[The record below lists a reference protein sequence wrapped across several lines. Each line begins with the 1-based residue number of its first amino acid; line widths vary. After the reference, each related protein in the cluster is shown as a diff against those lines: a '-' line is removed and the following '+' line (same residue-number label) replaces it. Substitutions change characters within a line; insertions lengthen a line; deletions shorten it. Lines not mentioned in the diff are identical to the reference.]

1 MATKT
6 TATATATDFRNII
19 IEDLE
24 LLRKKEQQDRNVF
37 KVRAYDKVLK
47 ELRSLNKPIEKI
59 EDIEDIPGIGA
70 RIKEK
75 IREIID
81 TGVLKAAENIKADS
95 GVNATDLIMGIY
107 GIGAVKANDLIKNHK
122 IRTIADLREAVAKN
136 PKLLNEKQKIGLKY
150 FEDIQERIPRKEMEQ
165 HEKEILKIV
174 ASIDKSFEA
183 IIVGSYRREAVSSGD
198 IDVLIGIP
206 EDMTEKDA
214 EDKFKQII
222 QKFEDEKYI
231 TDILAKGPKKCLA
244 VARISANDK
253 SRRLDLLLTP
263 AEEFPYALLYFTG
276 SDKFNIKMRKKAI
289 EMGYSLSEHGLK
301 IIKKDTPSP
310 PQPPVM
316 KTEKD
321 VFEFLK
327 IPYLAPKER

>member
-1 MATKT
+1 M
-6 TATATATDFRNII
+6 TDFRNII

-24 LLRKKEQQDRNVF
+24 ILRKKEQQERNVF

-47 ELRSLNKPIEKI
+47 ELRTLNKPIKTL
-59 EDIEDIPGIGA
+59 EDIEDVPGIGA

-75 IREIID
+75 IREIIE
-81 TGVLKAAENIKADS
+81 TGVLKVAENIKADS
-95 GVNATDLIMGIY
+95 GVNATDLIMGVY
-107 GIGAVKANDLIKNHK
+107 GIGAVKANDLIKNHN
-122 IRTIADLREAVAKN
+122 IRSIADLREAVAKN

-174 ASIDKSFEA
+174 SNIDKSFKA
-183 IIVGSYRREAVSSGD
+183 IVVGSYRREAVSSGD
-198 IDVLIGIP
+198 IDVLIGYP
-206 EDMTEKDA
+206 EGMLEKDA
-214 EDKFKQII
+214 EVKFKEIVQE
-222 QKFEDEKYI
+222 FEDKNYI

-244 VARISANDK
+244 VAKLTNEEK

-263 AEEFPYALLYFTG
+263 PEEFPYALLYFTG

-301 IIKKDTPSP
+301 IIEKDSP
-310 PQPPVM
+310 ASQPPVM

-321 VFEFLK
+321 VFEFLD
-327 IPYLAPKER
+327 IPYLSPKER

>member
-1 MATKT
+1 M
-6 TATATATDFRNII
+6 TDFRNII

-47 ELRSLNKPIEKI
+47 GLRSLDKPIHKI
-59 EDIEDIPGIGA
+59 EDIESISGIGA

-75 IREIID
+75 IQEIID
-81 TGVLKAAENIKADS
+81 TGKLKAAENIKQDS
-95 GVNATDLIMGIY
+95 GVNATDLIMKIH
-107 GIGAVKANDLIKNHK
+107 GIGAVKANDLIKKHN
-122 IRTIADLREAVAKN
+122 IRTIAELREAVEKN

-150 FEDIQERIPRKEMEQ
+150 FEDIQERIPRKEMEE
-165 HEKEILKIV
+165 HEKEIIKTV
-174 ASIDKSFEA
+174 GHIDKNFEA

-198 IDVLIGIP
+198 IDVLIGYP
-206 EDMTEKDA
+206 EGMTEKEA
-214 EDKFKQII
+214 EEKFKKIVEE
-222 QKFEDEKYI
+222 FESKSYI
-231 TDILAKGPKKCLA
+231 TDILAKGSKKCLA
-244 VARISANDK
+244 VVKLSESTDDSEK
-253 SRRLDLLLTP
+253 SKMKARRLDLLLTP
-263 AEEFPYALLYFTG
+263 PEEFPYALLYFTG

-301 IIKKDTPSP
+301 ITKKDPAP
-310 PQPPVM
+310 PKPPMM

-327 IPYLAPKER
+327 IPYISPKER

>member
-1 MATKT
+1 M
-6 TATATATDFRNII
+6 TDFRSLI

-24 LLRKKEQQDRNVF
+24 ILRKKEQQDRNVF

-47 ELRSLNKPIEKI
+47 ELRALNKPIKTL
-59 EDIEDIPGIGA
+59 EDIEDVPGIGA

-107 GIGAVKANDLIKNHK
+107 GIGAVKANDLIKNHN
-122 IRTIADLREAVAKN
+122 IRSIAELREAVVKN

-174 ASIDKSFEA
+174 SSIDKSFEA

-198 IDVLIGIP
+198 IDVLIGYP
-206 EDMTEKDA
+206 EGMTEKEA
-214 EDKFKQII
+214 EAKFKEIIQEFEDK
-222 QKFEDEKYI
+222 EYI

-244 VARISANDK
+244 VAKIANEAK

-263 AEEFPYALLYFTG
+263 PVEFPYALLYFTG

-301 IIKKDTPSP
+301 IMKKDSP
-310 PQPPVM
+310 APQPPIM

-327 IPYLAPKER
+327 IPYLSPKDR